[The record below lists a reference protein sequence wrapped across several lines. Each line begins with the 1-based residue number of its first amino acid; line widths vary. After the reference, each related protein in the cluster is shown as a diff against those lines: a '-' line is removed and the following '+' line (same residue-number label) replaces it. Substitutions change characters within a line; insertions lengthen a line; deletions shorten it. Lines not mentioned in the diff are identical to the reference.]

1 MKKIILGVLALSA
14 VSFGAAA
21 VASETASVPVTVK
34 AVITE
39 APSGL
44 AIVDE
49 VTGQVDQV
57 VIDHGTIKKGTL
69 SQDSPS
75 VQTKGF
81 RVVRIG
87 KVEEA
92 GAQTDGLVPLGAK
105 QLSVGLS
112 AAETELKKIGSTEEA
127 DVLTSKLELY
137 HKTGT
142 LTTPSDEN
150 PATGDGSHYTVALT
164 GEETEHRGEIR
175 SIITTTGTATE
186 GRYDNMTSR
195 PTLAVKIDA

>member
-1 MKKIILGVLALSA
+1 MKKIILGVLALST
-14 VSFGAAA
+14 VSFGAA
-21 VASETASVPVTVK
+21 VAGETASVPVTVK

-69 SQDSPS
+69 SDDSPS

-81 RVVRIG
+81 RVVRV
-87 KVEEA
+87 KS
-92 GAQTDGLVPLGAK
+92 DGTGLDELGAT

-112 AAETELKKIGSTEEA
+112 AKTTTLKKIGSIEEA
-127 DVLTSKLELY
+127 DVLTSNLELY

-142 LTTPSDEN
+142 LATGGSN
-150 PATGDGSHYTVALT
+150 PAPGGLGNFYTVT
-164 GEETEHRGEIR
+164 TQTTDTEHRGEIR
-175 SIITTTGTATE
+175 SIISAAAGAA
-186 GRYDNMTSR
+186 GVYDNLSDR

>member
-1 MKKIILGVLALSA
+1 MKKIILGILALSA
-14 VSFGAAA
+14 VSFGATEG
-21 VASETASVPVTVK
+21 ETASVPVTVK

-69 SQDSPS
+69 SDDSPS

-81 RVVRIG
+81 RVVRV
-87 KVEEA
+87 KS
-92 GAQTDGLVPLGAK
+92 DGTGLDELGAT

-112 AAETELKKIGSTEEA
+112 AKTTTLKKIGSIEEA
-127 DVLTSKLELY
+127 DVLTSNLELY

-142 LTTPSDEN
+142 LITEGSN

-164 GEETEHRGEIR
+164 GKETEHRGEIR
-175 SIITTTGTATE
+175 SIISAAAGAA
-186 GRYDNMTSR
+186 GVYDNLSDR

>member
-14 VSFGAAA
+14 VSFGATEG
-21 VASETASVPVTVK
+21 ETASVPVTVK

-81 RVVRIG
+81 RVVRV
-87 KVEEA
+87 KS
-92 GAQTDGLVPLGAK
+92 DGTGLDELGATK
-105 QLSVGLS
+105 LSVGLS
-112 AAETELKKIGSTEEA
+112 AKTTTLTKIGGT
-127 DVLTSKLELY
+127 DKDTLTSNLELY

-142 LTTPSDEN
+142 LTTASDEN

-164 GEETEHRGEIR
+164 GEEKEHRGEIR
-175 SIITTTGTATE
+175 SIITTTEKASE

-195 PTLAVKIDA
+195 PTLAVKIDAVPPTK

>member
-1 MKKIILGVLALSA
+1 MKKIILGILALSA
-14 VSFGAAA
+14 VSFGATEG
-21 VASETASVPVTVK
+21 ETASVPVTVK

-75 VQTKGF
+75 IQTKGF
-81 RVVRIG
+81 RVVRVKSG
-87 KVEEA
+87 GTKLEA
-92 GAQTDGLVPLGAK
+92 LGAT

-112 AAETELKKIGSTEEA
+112 AKTTTLTKIGGSDT
-127 DVLTSKLELY
+127 LTSNLELY

-142 LTTPSDEN
+142 LATPSTTN
-150 PATGDGSHYTVALT
+150 PATGEGSHYTVT
-164 GEETEHRGEIR
+164 TQTTDTEHRGEIR
-175 SIITTTGTATE
+175 SIITTTESATE

-195 PTLAVKIDA
+195 PTLAVKIDAIN

>member
-1 MKKIILGVLALSA
+1 MKKIILGVLALSV
-14 VSFGAAA
+14 VSFGA
-21 VASETASVPVTVK
+21 VGETASVPVTVK

-39 APSGL
+39 APTGL

-69 SQDSPS
+69 SDVNPS
-75 VQTKGF
+75 IQTKGF
-81 RVVRIG
+81 RVVRLDN
-87 KVEEA
+87 A
-92 GAQTDGLVPLGAK
+92 AQEVALGATK
-105 QLSVGLS
+105 LSVGLS
-112 AAETELKKIGSTEEA
+112 EKTTELTQIGGAET
-127 DVLTSKLELY
+127 LTSNLEIY

-142 LTTPSDEN
+142 LTTGAHPITGGSGDNYAVTLVGDEK
-150 PATGDGSHYTVALT
+150 
-164 GEETEHRGEIR
+164 EHRGEIR
-175 SIITTTGTATE
+175 SIITEANAPE

>member
-1 MKKIILGVLALSA
+1 
-14 VSFGAAA
+14 AA
-21 VASETASVPVTVK
+21 VAGETASVPVTVK

-69 SQDSPS
+69 SDDSPS

-81 RVVRIG
+81 RVVRVSEDG
-87 KVEEA
+87 TKLEA
-92 GAQTDGLVPLGAK
+92 LGAT

-112 AAETELKKIGSTEEA
+112 AKTTKLTKIGGSDT
-127 DVLTSKLELY
+127 LTSNLELY

-195 PTLAVKIDA
+195 PTLAVKIDAVPTTK

>member
-14 VSFGAAA
+14 VSFGAE
-21 VASETASVPVTVK
+21 VAGETASVPVTVK

-69 SQDSPS
+69 SEASPS
-75 VQTKGF
+75 IQTKGF
-81 RVVRIG
+81 RVVRV
-87 KVEEA
+87 KS
-92 GAQTDGLVPLGAK
+92 DGTGLDELGATK
-105 QLSVGLS
+105 LSVGLS
-112 AAETELKKIGSTEEA
+112 AKETELTKIGGTA
-127 DVLTSKLELY
+127 NDVLTSNLELY

-142 LTTPSDEN
+142 LATGGSN
-150 PATGDGSHYTVALT
+150 PAPGGLGNFYTVT
-164 GEETEHRGEIR
+164 TQTTDTEHRGEIR
-175 SIITTTGTATE
+175 SIISAATGAA
-186 GRYDNMTSR
+186 GVYDNLSDR